1 MALLKYWHGGDLD
14 DLSSEKLSNKKGRYE
29 YGVGLYLTTSHEVVA
44 KYTTGK
50 RKLYLVTVES
60 GNEIS
65 SSFLPVLVVKDFI
78 KKYIVG
84 NSKQEVFNRVSK
96 YFEDDKVKANI
107 FNNIILNC
115 NGIKPSN
122 TIKLRDL
129 FIENGIDYELVD
141 NAFGWGEEMMVLYNL
156 KKIKSIE
163 RITDN
168 SQKYKD
174 SREFID
180 KIISEGL
187 KKS

>member
-1 MALLKYWHGGDLD
+1 MNTIRKRI
-14 DLSSEKLSNKKGRYE
+14 EKLKQLIANWDKLAKDNE
-29 YGVGLYLTTSHEVVA
+29 NTTQSSS
-44 KYTTGK
+44 KYFETRLKTSGK